1 MRINQE
7 LLIGLKPIYN
17 TITFEIK
24 KQRKKFFAFLV
35 LIIMVSIAIAVIT
48 GLALPD
54 TKLDFFFFL
63 LRMGFH
69 GIAYQP

>member
-48 GLALPD
+48 GFVLPD
-54 TKLDFFFFL
+54 TKLDFFSHLYFL
-63 LRMGFH
+63 SYRSFQ
-69 GIAYQP
+69 IIY

>member
-1 MRINQE
+1 MERYRKMRNNKE

-48 GLALPD
+48 GFALPD
-54 TKLDFFFFL
+54 TKLDFFFNYL
-63 LRMGFH
+63 
-69 GIAYQP
+69 